1 MQNSNNK
8 HFTHFKVH
16 TQYSICEGAVKIES
30 LKDFCKENKL
40 VSVGICDT
48 ENLCG
53 ALEFS
58 ENISKVGTQ
67 PIIGTQINFKY
78 EDTTGLLP
86 LIALNENGYKKIIE
100 LSSKS
105 YLENDVLSK
114 PHLDIKELLDNIS
127 DVILLSGTNHG
138 LFGKLFEKGRFDE
151 IQKIYKDLLKNF
163 KDNFYLEI
171 QRHGD
176 QNEISF
182 EKFNLEQ
189 SFRLKIPIIAS
200 NEVYYLTKDMHEAH
214 DALTCIGEKT
224 YLNDKNRIKY
234 SDQHYF
240 KSSEEMCALF
250 SDLPE
255 ALENNFNLPYR
266 CSFRPQFSKPVLP
279 NISTEKDGSADE
291 ILKKDSLNG
300 LKEKFLKVF
309 KIEEKNLIND
319 EKFLF
324 YKDRLDHEL
333 RIIIEMKYPS
343 YFLIV
348 SDYIKWAKKNDIPV
362 GPGRGSGAGSLVA
375 WCLSI
380 TDVDPIKF
388 NLIFERFL
396 NPDRISMPDFDI
408 DFCEEKRDLV
418 FEYLTTKYKDSVAH
432 IITFGK
438 LKARMVIRDVGRVL
452 GLPYGFVDSISKM
465 IPFDPS
471 RPQSLIE
478 CINSEPRL
486 QKLVNEDPRVKK
498 LTDLSLKL
506 EGLNRNVATHAA
518 GVVIADRKLT
528 EIVPLY
534 KDASADLLLPSTQF
548 DMYSAENAGLIKF
561 DFLGLKTLTVINRT
575 QKLIK
580 KKDKNFNIEDI
591 NFEDQ
596 KVFELLSSGNTVG
609 LFQVESAGMRE
620 ALMQMKPNHI
630 EDIIALVALYRPGP
644 MSNIPVYND
653 CKHGRQTPD
662 YLHPLLEDILK
673 PTYGVIIYQEQVMQ
687 IAQKLSG
694 FTAGEADILR
704 RAMGKKKRAELEKQ
718 KQGFIAGALKNGISK
733 DVAASIFLKIE
744 PFAEYGFNKSHAA
757 AYAIISYQTA
767 FLKTYYPKE
776 FFAASMTM
784 DISNQ
789 NKLSEFHEELKRIN
803 INVVRPDINKCY
815 ADFKFDEENFYYAL
829 GGIKSVGFDAISNV
843 VEERLANGEF
853 KSIND
858 FLNRVNP
865 KDINKLQLEGLV
877 KAGAFDNIE
886 KNRQALFNSI
896 PNFILKTKNI
906 HENKAA
912 NQIDLFGADEEQDNE
927 IILNMEDWKFEDRL
941 SREFEAVGFFISDH
955 PLNQFKEIFDDYKIV
970 DYIKFNSD
978 DNIKDA
984 NIAATLLKISERKTA
999 KGNSY
1004 GVIKF
1009 TDLTSVFELFIFS
1022 DILEL
1027 NREILIEGNSLIITL
1042 IKTISN
1048 DENKLKRINVQKIAS
1063 LKDLFNKPVSEI
1075 AFNIKTVDDIEKISK
1090 LLNEEGTTE
1099 VKINLETNDNNI
1111 SFKLKNRR
1119 LIDRKAINLL
1129 RKDDISVIIQ

>member
-1 MQNSNNK
+1 MPESNNQNFNHLK
-8 HFTHFKVH
+8 IH
-16 TQYSICEGAVKIES
+16 TQYSICEGAIKIDK
-30 LKDFCKENKL
+30 LKDFCKENKIPCL
-40 VSVGICDT
+40 GISDT
-48 ENLCG
+48 SNLCG
-53 ALEFS
+53 ALEFA

-67 PIIGTQINFKY
+67 PIIGTQIYFKF

-86 LIALNENGYKKIIE
+86 LIALNEKGYKRIIE
-100 LSSKS
+100 LSSRS
-105 YLENDVLSK
+105 YLENDALSD
-114 PHLDIKELLDNIS
+114 PHLDIKEILKDTEGVL
-127 DVILLSGTNHG
+127 LLSGTIQG
-138 LFGKLFEKGRFDE
+138 LFGKLFQKGRLEE
-151 IQKIYKDLLKNF
+151 ITKIYKSLSSKFN
-163 KDNFYLEI
+163 DNFYLEI

-176 QNEISF
+176 QNEIAF

-189 SFRLKIPIIAS
+189 SSKIKVPIIAT
-200 NEVYYLTKDMHEAH
+200 NEVYYLTPDMHEAH
-214 DALTCIGEKT
+214 DALTCIGSKT
-224 YLNDKNRIKY
+224 YVNEKNRTKY
-234 SDQHYF
+234 SNQHYF
-240 KSSEEMCALF
+240 KSNEEMSELF

-255 ALENNFNLPYR
+255 ALENNLNLPFK
-266 CSFRPQFSKPVLP
+266 CNFRPQFSKPVLP
-279 NISTEKDGSADE
+279 NISSEKGGRADE
-291 ILKKDSLNG
+291 ILKKDSLDG

-309 KIEEKNLIND
+309 KIEQNNLNNND
-319 EKFLF
+319 KFLK

-333 RIIIEMKYPS
+333 KIIIEMKYPS

-348 SDYIKWAKKNDIPV
+348 SDYIKWAKNNDIPV

-396 NPDRISMPDFDI
+396 NPDRVSMPDFDI

-418 FEYLTTKYKDSVAH
+418 FKYLTTKYKDSVAH

-471 RPQSLIE
+471 RPQSLTE

-486 QKLVNEDPRVKK
+486 QKLVKEDPRVKK

-528 EIVPLY
+528 DVVPLY

-575 QKLIK
+575 QKLINK
-580 KKDKNFNIEDI
+580 KVKDFKIEDI
-591 NFEDQ
+591 HFEDK
-596 KVFELLSSGNTVG
+596 KVFDLLSSGHTVG

-620 ALMQMKPNHI
+620 ALLQMKPNHI

-718 KQGFIAGALKNGISK
+718 KQGFIDGALKNGISK

-784 DISNQ
+784 DLSNQ
-789 NKLSEFHEELKRIN
+789 NKLGEFYEELKRID
-803 INVVRPDINKCY
+803 IKVVRPDINKCF
-815 ADFKFDEENFYYAL
+815 ADFKFDENNFYYAL
-829 GGIKSVGFDAISNV
+829 GGIKSVGYEAISNV
-843 VEERLANGEF
+843 VKERKENGEF

-877 KAGAFDNIE
+877 KAGAFDNINN
-886 KNRQALFNSI
+886 NRQALFDSI
-896 PNFILKTKNI
+896 PNFILKTKSI
-906 HENKAA
+906 YENKAA
-912 NQIDLFGADEEQDNE
+912 NQIDLFDSDEEQDNE
-927 IILNMEDWKFEDRL
+927 IVLNIEDWKFEDRL

-970 DYIKFNSD
+970 DYAKFNLD

-984 NIAATLLKISERKTA
+984 NIAATLLKITERKTA

-1027 NREILIEGNSLIITL
+1027 NREALIEGNSLIITL

-1048 DENKLKRINVQKIAS
+1048 DESRFKRINVQKIAP
-1063 LKDLFNKPVSEI
+1063 LKDLFNKPVNEI
-1075 AFNIKTVDDIEKISK
+1075 IFSIKSVKDIGKISD
-1090 LLNEEGTTE
+1090 LVNEEGTTE
-1099 VKINLETNDNNI
+1099 VKINIKDEKNDI

-1119 LIDRKAINLL
+1119 LIDRKAINIL
-1129 RKDDISVIIQ
+1129 RNNDISTIIR